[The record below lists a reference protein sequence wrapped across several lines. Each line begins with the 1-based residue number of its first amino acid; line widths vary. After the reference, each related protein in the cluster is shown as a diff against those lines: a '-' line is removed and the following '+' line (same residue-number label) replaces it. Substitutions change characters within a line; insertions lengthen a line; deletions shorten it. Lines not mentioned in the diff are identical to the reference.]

1 MKKTV
6 ADFIEILK
14 SYPQDKFM
22 KVYDLDTF
30 AYYDPELEYIGD
42 EKVVIYADK

>member
-6 ADFIEILK
+6 EQFIEELRK
-14 SYPQDKFM
+14 YPKGKFI
-22 KVYDLDTF
+22 KVHVAEDF

-42 EKVVIYADK
+42 DQVTIYADR